1 MQVHEGFA
9 LKSPARA
16 PAPPGV
22 HTCSGAGASGRLLD
36 DVDLADIHGQF
47 KFNFRHAAISREQS
61 KVFLDRAFRRDY
73 EVNGPSLFRLTA
85 NMLQGWRRYGR
96 DTDERVRTRVTGEAA
111 QLRNGFGAAL
121 WAMERYLRAS
131 NRGVSDRIADLR
143 RQIEVDLG
151 GWSPLIHR
159 LAGPV
164 LLLSAR
170 RDARLFP
177 SGRIR
182 EPRTFVERSH
192 WHT

>member
-1 MQVHEGFA
+1 MRH
-9 LKSPARA
+9 
-16 PAPPGV
+16 GV
-22 HTCSGAGASGRLLD
+22 AVADPYRWLEDGASPET
-36 DVDLADIHGQF
+36 LAWGV
-47 KFNFRHAAISREQS
+47 EQ
-61 KVFLDRAFRRDY
+61 
-73 EVNGPSLFRLTA
+73 
-85 NMLQGWRRYGR
+85 
-96 DTDERVRTRVTGEAA
+96 
-111 QLRNGFGAAL
+111 
-121 WAMERYLRAS
+121 ERYLRAS

-192 WHT
+192 WQT